1 MISFIKTS
9 GSDLSCRTRFKTLT
23 AKNEIPLSKRFA
35 LAISTKIENLI
46 TGLKLS
52 DAHNGL
58 RVFTRRACSHIDL
71 WNLQMAHSAKYMVPR
86 LPSSRLTN
94 SPWLFDTRIRSTP
107 LEWSKYTIRLDSL
120 SITDS
125 KAMNLVFSLFLI
137 VSLFPLLFVRLFRPG
152 YIKNFEKFI
161 ILFLFIV
168 FCLFSLFPLETAQP
182 IATFFGIG
190 RGSDLIF
197 YVYITFSVIFF
208 DFLYTKIKN
217 LEVRQ
222 VKLMRSMATLSS
234 LLDE

>member
-1 MISFIKTS
+1 
-9 GSDLSCRTRFKTLT
+9 
-23 AKNEIPLSKRFA
+23 
-35 LAISTKIENLI
+35 
-46 TGLKLS
+46 
-52 DAHNGL
+52 
-58 RVFTRRACSHIDL
+58 
-71 WNLQMAHSAKYMVPR
+71 
-86 LPSSRLTN
+86 
-94 SPWLFDTRIRSTP
+94 
-107 LEWSKYTIRLDSL
+107 
-120 SITDS
+120 
-125 KAMNLVFSLFLI
+125 MNLVFSLFLI
-137 VSLFPLLFVRLFRPG
+137 VSLFPLLLVRLFRPG

-197 YVYITFSVIFF
+197 YVYITFSLIFF